1 MSNQVLDSY
10 HDSKPTAT
18 LPGEPEPKDWMAQRS
33 SIESNIKKVKI
44 IIIMIFYYTHRL
56 MTTLT
61 VIRELLSS
69 S

>member
-44 IIIMIFYYTHRL
+44 IIMIFYYTHRL
-56 MTTLT
+56 MTTLI